1 MATRITVCP
10 RCCTKSYFTPNND
23 RAASA
28 AMRPKMNTL
37 KSPNRV
43 FRTAKAVFRMTRNI
57 LAILGV
63 CFVYLFVT
71 GVMQYQDRL
80 AAGDTTCTL
89 THCV

>member
-1 MATRITVCP
+1 
-10 RCCTKSYFTPNND
+10 
-23 RAASA
+23 
-28 AMRPKMNTL
+28 
-37 KSPNRV
+37 V

-63 CFVYLFVT
+63 CFIYLFVM
-71 GVMQYQDRL
+71 GVMQYQDRV